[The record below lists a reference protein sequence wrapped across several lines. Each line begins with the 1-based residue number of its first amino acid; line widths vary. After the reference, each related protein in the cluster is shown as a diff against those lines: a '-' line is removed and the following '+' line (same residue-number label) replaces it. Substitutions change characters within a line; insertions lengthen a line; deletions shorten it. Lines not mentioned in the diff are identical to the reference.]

1 MPQRFNNYFYGNQN
15 ATIPRRRSSEYD
27 TGVVDYTT
35 MYNQARTG
43 NFGNLTANQPGFAA
57 SSSDWLRN
65 YSLQNQQAQM
75 AGASPVTF
83 NALNLADQAMMSTE
97 IANTGGRTITEIG
110 QEAELA
116 EQARLLQLRDQ
127 QRQFTQQQGG
137 DMYSQAMMAMEQQRA
152 LSDTRG
158 LSAGAAVG
166 AEQMLSATQQMAL
179 NQIQGATMDQLMQI
193 DAASLED
200 NKIAQAAGMRAIE
213 IAEQTDPRFAQMRNL
228 LRNVEVL
235 EATGQ
240 TEKAL
245 ETFQEANLVEAEIYG
260 FDPTNANPALAW
272 DNVIQKEIAA
282 INRPEESDAATR
294 NRNLMLIGGAV
305 LAVAGIAL
313 TVYSGGA
320 ATPLGAKLTVKGA
333 GLMTGALGGAAGY
346 TMAGVG
352 KAALGYGLKVAG
364 GVITKAPTRAVL
376 AGVALVGWQSWQA
389 WVNRQRNW
397 SADKKQQAVDEY
409 LENQIAIWRNAEE
422 DEEEIQNRINLFKE
436 SQLLPA
442 LR

>member
-1 MPQRFNNYFYGNQN
+1 
-15 ATIPRRRSSEYD
+15 
-27 TGVVDYTT
+27 
-35 MYNQARTG
+35 
-43 NFGNLTANQPGFAA
+43 
-57 SSSDWLRN
+57 
-65 YSLQNQQAQM
+65 
-75 AGASPVTF
+75 
-83 NALNLADQAMMSTE
+83 
-97 IANTGGRTITEIG
+97 
-110 QEAELA
+110 
-116 EQARLLQLRDQ
+116 
-127 QRQFTQQQGG
+127 
-137 DMYSQAMMAMEQQRA
+137 MMAMEQQRA

-200 NKIAQAAGMRAIE
+200 DQIAKAAGMRAIE
-213 IAEQTDPRFAQMRNL
+213 LAEQTDPRFAQMRNL

-235 EATGQ
+235 SATGE

-282 INRPEESDAATR
+282 INRPEESDVAIR
-294 NRNLMLIGGAV
+294 NRNIAIGVGAV

-313 TVYSGGA
+313 TIYSGGA
-320 ATPLGAKLTVKGA
+320 ALPLATKFTAKGV
-333 GLMTGALGGAAGY
+333 GLMTGAIGGAAGY

-352 KAALGYGLKVAG
+352 KAALGFGFKVAG
-364 GVITKAPTRAVL
+364 GALTKLPTRAVL
-376 AGVALVGWQSWQA
+376 TGLALGGWHSWQA

-397 SADKKQQAVDEY
+397 SAEKKQEAVDEY
-409 LENQIAIWRNAEE
+409 LENQIAIWRNSEE

>member
-1 MPQRFNNYFYGNQN
+1 MPYRNTDYMDMWRNYTGLTGATGATRPTTLAGGSYSAYG
-15 ATIPRRRSSEYD
+15 TIPQTNTNQSFDMLAGAD
-27 TGVVDYTT
+27 TGVQPYEMAAMSQEQPFTGGLT
-35 MYNQARTG
+35 RT
-43 NFGNLTANQPGFAA
+43 Q
-57 SSSDWLRN
+57 
-65 YSLQNQQAQM
+65 
-75 AGASPVTF
+75 VHE
-83 NALNLADQAMMSTE
+83 QAMISQQSRMLE
-97 IANTGGRTITEIG
+97 M
-110 QEAELA
+110 
-116 EQARLLQLRDQ
+116 RDR
-127 QRQFTQQQGG
+127 QRQFVQQQGG

-193 DAASLED
+193 DAAALQD
-200 NKIAQAAGMRAIE
+200 DQIAQAAGARAIE
-213 IAEQTDPRFAQMRNL
+213 LAELTDPRFAKMRNL

-235 EATGQ
+235 LATGD

-245 ETFQEANLVEAEIYG
+245 ETFQEANLVEAELYG
-260 FDPTNANPALAW
+260 FEPTSANPALAW
-272 DNVIQKEIAA
+272 DSVIQREIAA
-282 INRPEESDAATR
+282 INRPEESDAAIR

-305 LAVAGIAL
+305 LVVAGIAIKVF
-313 TVYSGGA
+313 TGGTG
-320 ATPLGAKLTVKGA
+320 TPLGAPVTAKGV

-352 KAALGYGLKVAG
+352 KAVLGFGFKVAG
-364 GVITKAPTRAVL
+364 GVITKAPTQAVL
-376 AGVALVGWQSWQA
+376 AGLAVSGWQAWQG

-397 SADKKQQAVDEY
+397 SMDKKQQAIDEY
-409 LENQIAIWRNAEE
+409 LENQIAIWRNSDQ

-436 SQLLPA
+436 SQLLPG

>member
-15 ATIPRRRSSEYD
+15 ATIPRRQSSEYD

-43 NFGNLTANQPGFAA
+43 NFGTFTANQPGFAA
-57 SSSDWLRN
+57 GSSDWLRN

-75 AGASPVTF
+75 AGASPVNF

-116 EQARLLQLRDQ
+116 EQARLLELRDM
-127 QRQFTQQQGG
+127 QRQFAQQQGG

-179 NQIQGATMDQLMQI
+179 NQIQSATMDQLMQI

-200 NKIAQAAGMRAIE
+200 TKIAQAAGARAIE
-213 IAEQTDPRFAQMRNL
+213 LAELTDPRFAKMRNL
-228 LRNVEVL
+228 LRNVDVL

-240 TEKAL
+240 RDKAL
-245 ETFQEANLVEAEIYG
+245 ETFQEANLLEAEIYG

-272 DNVIQKEIAA
+272 DSVIQREIAA

-294 NRNLMLIGGAV
+294 NRNLMIIGGAV
-305 LAVAGIAL
+305 LVVSGIAL
-313 TVYSGGA
+313 KVLSGGF
-320 ATPLGAKLTVKGA
+320 ATPLGAPLTVKGA
-333 GLMTGALGGAAGY
+333 GMVAGAVGGAAGY

-352 KAALGYGLKVAG
+352 KAVLGYGLKAAG
-364 GVITKAPTRAVL
+364 GALAKLPTRAVL
-376 AGVALVGWQSWQA
+376 AGVSLGGWNIYQS

-397 SADKKQQAVDEY
+397 SAEKKQEAVDEY
-409 LENQIAIWRNAEE
+409 LENQIAIWRNSEQ